1 MEQSNVC
8 APKKSRDLGIE
19 LFRVAA
25 MFLIVLLHVL
35 GRGGVY
41 GGAEYLGTNYK
52 IAWFLETAAYCSVNC
67 YALISGF
74 VGIHSRFRFRK
85 IVYLWLEVAFITLST
100 TALFAIFA
108 PHYVEADDWLKAAFP
123 LIKREYWYFNA
134 YALMFPF
141 IPLLN
146 KGLLSISR
154 RQHLTTMGFL
164 FVVTTI
170 LPILGDRDLFQL
182 GGGYSC
188 LWLMVLYVF
197 GAYFKLYGIPKFA
210 HPLLSLALFF
220 AATTVAWAQ
229 KIGLLPFGEAGVLI
243 GYTSPLM
250 VIMALAL
257 LWLFAQVTVRGKVC
271 GFIVTHLGKA
281 TFGVFLVHVGAMV
294 WNFIG
299 GRWAYFGEMPPLRM
313 TLMVFAATLS
323 MYLICSAYSLLRIW
337 LFRACHLHDLVD
349 KIADRLFGQKEI

>member
-1 MEQSNVC
+1 M
-8 APKKSRDLGIE
+8 I
-19 LFRVAA
+19 
-25 MFLIVLLHVL
+25 
-35 GRGGVY
+35 
-41 GGAEYLGTNYK
+41 
-52 IAWFLETAAYCSVNC
+52 
-67 YALISGF
+67 
-74 VGIHSRFRFRK
+74 
-85 IVYLWLEVAFITLST
+85 
-100 TALFAIFA
+100 
-108 PHYVEADDWLKAAFP
+108 
-123 LIKREYWYFNA
+123 
-134 YALMFPF
+134 
-141 IPLLN
+141 
-146 KGLLSISR
+146 
-154 RQHLTTMGFL
+154 FL
-164 FVVTTI
+164 FVLTTI
-170 LPILGDRDLFQL
+170 LPILGDRDIFELSN
-182 GGGYSC
+182 GYSC
-188 LWLMVLYVF
+188 IWLMVMYIF

-229 KIGLLPFGEAGVLI
+229 KIGLLPLGEAGALI

-257 LWLFAQVTVRGKVC
+257 LWFFAQVTVRGKVC

-337 LFRACHLHDLVD
+337 LFRVCHLHDLVD